1 MSTNA
6 RTAGTTTEAPRRPTE
21 PTTRRPRSRTLN
33 AWLSSP
39 PVAPALLATLI
50 IIVWWIAAAIAD
62 SAVFPTPAEALG
74 GLSADLHKPRFIQ
87 SIGTTVRVL
96 VAAYAAAA
104 VAGTVAGVLL
114 GLSAFWSRAILPI
127 VYASNSIPKITL
139 YPIFLMFL
147 GISDLSRGAF
157 AFVSGVIPMFLIA
170 VEATAAVGKL
180 HLKMAATLRLSWPQL
195 LLHIVIPS
203 VVPALVSGLRLTF
216 GLTFLG
222 LLLAEMVSGS
232 SGIGFEILRNVT
244 LARMENILGEVVLI
258 AALALIPTLL
268 LQLLERRVV
277 RRFGRS

>member
-1 MSTNA
+1 VPCCHDSTGGADEHHRPHHRNWS
-6 RTAGTTTEAPRRPTE
+6 GPRI
-21 PTTRRPRSRTLN
+21 
-33 AWLSSP
+33 AIVVGWWLASE
-39 PVAPALLATLI
+39 V
-50 IIVWWIAAAIAD
+50 AD
-62 SAVFPTPAEALG
+62 SVVFPTPGEALA
-74 GLSADLHKPRFIQ
+74 GLADDLQKPRFVD
-87 SIGTTVRVL
+87 SIVTTVRVL
-96 VAAYAAAA
+96 SGAYVAAA
-104 VAGTVAGVLL
+104 VAGTITGVLL

-195 LLHIVIPS
+195 LSYIVIPS

-244 LARMENILGEVVLI
+244 MARMENILGEVILI
-258 AALALIPTLL
+258 AGLALVPTLM

-277 RRFGRS
+277 MRYGKTR